1 MKRDGYEKDRRRL
14 EADLQQCDA
23 DCCSLQVLLDSIK
36 IKAQEASREG
46 DASILK
52 GEASRG
58 DAQLEL
64 ERLENRFEWFQEAK
78 KSIL

>member
-1 MKRDGYEKDRRRL
+1 M
-14 EADLQQCDA
+14 
-23 DCCSLQVLLDSIK
+23 LLDSIK